1 MGFRIA
7 RRAAVA
13 AASMTV
19 AAAGLLATGGPASAA
34 ALPTDG
40 RVAVVSHPVRLLD
53 THDEGRGSD
62 DDSRGRWVSDQIE
75 WMRDHDRVSYPL
87 SDDDSRRHWV
97 SDQIEWMRDHHG
109 AHHWV
114 SEHEGRSYR

>member
-13 AASMTV
+13 AASVTV

-75 WMRDHDRVSYPL
+75 WMRDHDRVSYRL